1 MEAIRR
7 GFGFLRQAAAM
18 AAKDPDLLKPTF
30 FALAAGAVIS
40 LFGAVPIVLLYL
52 VAGSSDWG
60 QVLIFVAGALLMFVQ
75 FSASYLFSGMTV
87 RLVADYLTQGDGR
100 MDQAWA
106 SARKNFFRILTLAL
120 VSTLVKMVEGLLR
133 GNRRGG
139 RGAVG
144 GVLAGILNAVWT
156 TATYFVLPA
165 MILEDLNLGQALK
178 RATQIIKDNL
188 LLVAVSEIGVSMVV
202 GLIGFLLVL
211 LAIGLGVGGFV
222 LVGELASWSTLAIV
236 LGAGGAI
243 LFAGTIIALVI
254 TFSSYITTA
263 YHTCLF
269 VWARE
274 VEKARLAGQT
284 NATAEVPAPLAA
296 VL

>member
-1 MEAIRR
+1 MNSIRR
-7 GFGFLRQAAAM
+7 GFGFLRQAAGM

-30 FALAAGAVIS
+30 LALAAGAVIS
-40 LFGAVPIVLLYL
+40 LIGSVPIVLLYL
-52 VAGSSDWG
+52 VAGSSDVG
-60 QVLIFVAGALLMFVQ
+60 QVLIFVCGAILMFVQ

-100 MDQAWA
+100 MDLAWA
-106 SARKNFFRILTLAL
+106 SARKNFFRILTLAF
-120 VSTLVKMVEGLLR
+120 VSTLMKLVEGALR
-133 GNRRGG
+133 GGRRGG
-139 RGAVG
+139 RNAVG
-144 GVLAGILNAVWT
+144 GLLAGILNAVWT

-202 GLIGFLLVL
+202 GLIGFLLIL
-211 LAIGLGVGGFV
+211 LTIGLGIGGFV

-254 TFSSYITTA
+254 AFSSYITTA

-274 VEKARLAGQT
+274 VEKARSAGQT
-284 NATAEVPAPLAA
+284 NATAEAPAPLAA